1 MIMMVMCMYDT
12 FWLIE
17 NHDSYSSFALWSSMA
32 MMIDTADDDDNDSDN
47 DPLLRRGYDDNGDG
61 DGDYND
67 DDTNDDYD
75 NEDENDNDND
85 LLLLPRLP
93 RLLLPVPAARRRLN
107 IEKLLVFS
115 SIFIIFIFFII
126 FIILIINIISRSIE
140 HWK

>member
-1 MIMMVMCMYDT
+1 
-12 FWLIE
+12 
-17 NHDSYSSFALWSSMA
+17 
-32 MMIDTADDDDNDSDN
+32 MIDTADDDDNDSDN
-47 DPLLRRGYDDNGDG
+47 DLLLRRGYDDNG

-107 IEKLLVFS
+107 IGNFDLL
-115 SIFIIFIFFII
+115 SIFIIFIISSSTLLLNFLCLFLSI
-126 FIILIINIISRSIE
+126 FIILQ
-140 HWK
+140 HQH